1 MAPPQW
7 YVAAADPV
15 ARSVGS
21 FRTWFGGGPDGVWA
35 APGRINLI
43 GEHVDYNAGRCLPLA
58 LAQRTYCA
66 VRRRDDGVLHVA
78 SGDGHPSW
86 TGPVA
91 ELDRALVEGWARYV
105 AGAVWAVRGAGADV
119 PGLDVVVDSDVPI
132 GAGLSSSAALICAVA
147 LAAAELSGWVDIDHP
162 AARAALTAV
171 CVEAETAYVRAP
183 TGGMDQA
190 AALRSRAGHALLL
203 DCRDDSVVHVPI
215 DLAASDLALLV
226 IDTRVAHSHL
236 HGGYG
241 DRRRGCERAAKLLG
255 ARTLRDV
262 ADRTGEDVET
272 ALAELDDD
280 GARALAR
287 HVLTEMRRVDAVAA
301 ALQGG
306 RPDAIGPLLD
316 ASHRSLRDDFA
327 VSCAELD
334 LAVDASGRAG
344 ALGARMTGGGFGGSA
359 IALVPTALAEDVA
372 VAVDDA
378 FAAAGCIRP
387 AFLLAEPAG
396 SATRIA

>member
-1 MAPPQW
+1 M
-7 YVAAADPV
+7 
-15 ARSVGS
+15 
-21 FRTWFGGGPDGVWA
+21 
-35 APGRINLI
+35 
-43 GEHVDYNAGRCLPLA
+43 
-58 LAQRTYCA
+58 
-66 VRRRDDGVLHVA
+66 
-78 SGDGHPSW
+78 
-86 TGPVA
+86 
-91 ELDRALVEGWARYV
+91 
-105 AGAVWAVRGAGADV
+105 

-147 LAAAELSGWVDIDHP
+147 LAAADLSGWVDIDHP

-190 AALRSRAGHALLL
+190 AALRSHAGHALLL
-203 DCRDDSVVHVPI
+203 DCRDDTVAHIPI
-215 DLAASDLALLV
+215 DLAARGLALLV

-236 HGGYG
+236 QGGYG

-255 ARTLRDV
+255 VRTLRDV
-262 ADRTGEDVET
+262 ADRGGDDVEG
-272 ALAELDDD
+272 ALAALGDD
-280 GARALAR
+280 GAMALAR

-301 ALQGG
+301 GLQDG

-334 LAVDASGRAG
+334 LAVEAAARAG

-359 IALVPTALAEDVA
+359 IALVPAGRAEDVA
-372 VAVDDA
+372 DAVDDA

-396 SATRIA
+396 PAARVA